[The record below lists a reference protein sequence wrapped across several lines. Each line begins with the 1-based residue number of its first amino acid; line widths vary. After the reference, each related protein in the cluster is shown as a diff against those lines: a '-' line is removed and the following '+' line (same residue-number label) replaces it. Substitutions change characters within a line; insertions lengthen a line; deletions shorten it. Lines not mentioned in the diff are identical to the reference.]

1 MEPDGAGE
9 EPGVSMRISISN
21 IAWEKDEEPEISE
34 LLGRLGVSAV
44 DVAPGKYFPDVSAA
58 SISDIRKVRSWWNDR
73 GISIYGM
80 QSLLYGTK
88 GLNVFGEVDS
98 QERLLQHLD
107 HVCRIAEGLG
117 ARRLVFGSPKNRDRS
132 GLSDKEA
139 EDIALRFFSRLGD
152 IAQSHGVVITLE
164 PNPVCYGTNWVT
176 TTKEA
181 YAFVK
186 ELGNPGIAM
195 QLDTG
200 TVITNSEDRDTIAS
214 VKDAAGHVHLSE
226 PKLLPLCLAPLGHND
241 VFRAAAG
248 IAPGTVTIEMLTKG
262 QGSTEELV
270 ERSVRKVQE
279 LLGQINNG

>member
-1 MEPDGAGE
+1 MEQDRAGE
-9 EPGVSMRISISN
+9 DSGVIMRISISN
-21 IAWEKDEEPEISE
+21 IAWEKDEEPEIAE
-34 LLGRLGVSAV
+34 LLGRLGVTAV
-44 DVAPGKYFPDVSAA
+44 DVAPSKYFQNMSSA
-58 SISDIRKVRSWWNDR
+58 SDSDIRKVRRFWEER

-88 GLNVFGEVDS
+88 GLNVFGDRES
-98 QERLLQHLD
+98 QERLLQHLG

-132 GLSDKEA
+132 GLTDGEA
-139 EDIALRFFSRLGD
+139 EDIALRFFGRLGD

-164 PNPVCYGTNWVT
+164 PNPVCYGTNWIT

-181 YAFVK
+181 HDFVK
-186 ELGNPGIAM
+186 ALGNPGIAM

-200 TVITNSEDRDTIAS
+200 TVITNSEDTAEFS
-214 VKDAAGHVHLSE
+214 EVKDTVGHVHLSE
-226 PKLLPLCLAPLGHND
+226 PGLLPLSLAPAEHNM
-241 VFRAAAG
+241 VFRAAAD

-262 QGSTEELV
+262 QGSTAELV

-279 LLGQINNG
+279 LLQEKR

>member
-1 MEPDGAGE
+1 MEQDRAGE
-9 EPGVSMRISISN
+9 DSGVIMRISISN
-21 IAWEKDEEPEISE
+21 IAWEKDEEPEIAE
-34 LLGRLGVSAV
+34 LLQRLGVTAV
-44 DVAPGKYFPDVSAA
+44 DVAHSKYFPDAA
-58 SISDIRKVRSWWNDR
+58 GATDEGIRKVRRWWEER

-88 GLNVFGEVDS
+88 GLNVFGDRES
-98 QERLLQHLD
+98 QERLLQHLG

-117 ARRLVFGSPKNRDRS
+117 AKRLVFGSPKNRDRS
-132 GLSDKEA
+132 GLTDSEA
-139 EDIALRFFSRLGD
+139 DEIALRFFSRLGD

-164 PNPVCYGTNWVT
+164 PNPVCYGTNWIT
-176 TTKEA
+176 TTTEA
-181 YAFVK
+181 HDFVN

-226 PKLLPLCLAPLGHND
+226 PRLLPLCLAPDEHND
-241 VFRAAAG
+241 VFRAAAD

-262 QGSTEELV
+262 QGSTAELV

-279 LLGQINNG
+279 LLQEKR

>member
-1 MEPDGAGE
+1 MQL
-9 EPGVSMRISISN
+9 SISN
-21 IAWEKDEEPEISE
+21 IAWEKDEEPEIAE
-34 LLGRLGVSAV
+34 LLQRLGVTAV
-44 DVAPGKYFPDVSAA
+44 DVAHSKYFPDAA
-58 SISDIRKVRSWWNDR
+58 EAADSDIRKVMTWWEER
-73 GISIYGM
+73 GISVYGM

-88 GLNVFGEVDS
+88 GLNVFGDS
-98 QERLLQHLD
+98 ESQSRLLTHLG

-117 ARRLVFGSPKNRDRS
+117 AKRLVFGSPKNRDRT
-132 GLSDKEA
+132 GLTDSEA
-139 EDIALRFFSRLGD
+139 EDIALRFFGRLGD

-164 PNPVCYGTNWVT
+164 PNPVCYGTNWIT
-176 TTKEA
+176 TTRDA
-181 YAFVK
+181 CSFVK

-262 QGSTEELV
+262 QGDTAVLV
-270 ERSVRKVQE
+270 ESSVRKAQGLLQE
-279 LLGQINNG
+279 KR

>member
-1 MEPDGAGE
+1 
-9 EPGVSMRISISN
+9 MRISISN
-21 IAWEKDEEPEISE
+21 IAWEKDEEPRIAE
-34 LLGRLGVSAV
+34 LLQRLGVTAV
-44 DVAPGKYFPDVSAA
+44 DVAHSKYFPDAA
-58 SISDIRKVRSWWNDR
+58 GATDEGIRKVRRWWEER

-88 GLNVFGEVDS
+88 GLNVFGDRES
-98 QERLLQHLD
+98 QERLLQHLG

-117 ARRLVFGSPKNRDRS
+117 AKRLVFGSPKNRDRS
-132 GLSDKEA
+132 GLTGSEA
-139 EDIALRFFSRLGD
+139 DDIALRFFSRLGD

-164 PNPVCYGTNWVT
+164 PNPVCYGTNWIT
-176 TTKEA
+176 TTTEA
-181 YAFVK
+181 HDFVN

>member
-1 MEPDGAGE
+1 MEQDRAGE
-9 EPGVSMRISISN
+9 VSGVIMRISISN
-21 IAWEKDEEPEISE
+21 IAWEKDEEPEIAE
-34 LLGRLGVSAV
+34 LLGRLGVAAV
-44 DVAPGKYFPDVSAA
+44 DVAPGKYFPDVAAA
-58 SISDIRKVRSWWNDR
+58 SDADIRKVRRWWEER

-80 QSLLYGTK
+80 QSLLFGTK
-88 GLNVFGEVDS
+88 GLNVFGERDS
-98 QERLLQHLD
+98 QERLLQHLA
-107 HVCRIAEGLG
+107 HVCRVAEGLG

-132 GLSDKEA
+132 GLSVSEA
-139 EDIALRFFSRLGD
+139 DDIALHFFTRLGD
-152 IAQSHGVVITLE
+152 IAQSHGIVITLE

>member
-1 MEPDGAGE
+1 
-9 EPGVSMRISISN
+9 MRISISN
-21 IAWEKDEEPEISE
+21 IAWEKDEEPEIAE
-34 LLGRLGVSAV
+34 LLGRLGVAAV
-44 DVAPGKYFPDVSAA
+44 DVAPGKYFPDVAAA
-58 SISDIRKVRSWWNDR
+58 SDSDIRKVRDWWEER

-80 QSLLYGTK
+80 QSLLFGTK

-98 QERLLQHLD
+98 QERLLQHLR
-107 HVCRIAEGLG
+107 HVCRVAEGLG
-117 ARRLVFGSPKNRDRS
+117 AKRLVFGSPKNRDRS

-152 IAQSHGVVITLE
+152 IARCHGVVITLE
-164 PNPVCYGTNWVT
+164 PNPVCYGTNWIT

-279 LLGQINNG
+279 LLGQINNV